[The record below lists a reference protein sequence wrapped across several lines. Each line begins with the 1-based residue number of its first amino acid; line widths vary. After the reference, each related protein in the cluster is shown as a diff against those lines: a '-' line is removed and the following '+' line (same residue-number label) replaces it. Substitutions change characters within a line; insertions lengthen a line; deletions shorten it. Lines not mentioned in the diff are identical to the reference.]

1 MVATTEEAFAL
12 LAVAAFL
19 CVILFAAGV
28 MVKQDL
34 SAGIVVVIWFA
45 ISSVFWGAML
55 LACDAL
61 QKNGWLG

>member
-1 MVATTEEAFAL
+1 MVATTEAAFAL
-12 LAVAAFL
+12 LAVAALL

-28 MVKQDL
+28 MAKQDL
-34 SAGIVVVIWFA
+34 DAGIVVAIGFA

-61 QKNGWLG
+61 QKNGWVG